1 MLIGRTLIS
10 VKIWLVWILKVVLQN
25 FISVY
30 PKRIVVDIVCMIV
43 NVEVATIFNF
53 EVDVAQL
60 LVKIRIVFL
69 IKMVQLSH
77 DWTENVVII
86 VLEEVLVMDDDV

>member
-1 MLIGRTLIS
+1 
-10 VKIWLVWILKVVLQN
+10 
-25 FISVY
+25 
-30 PKRIVVDIVCMIV
+30 MIV

-77 DWTENVVII
+77 D
-86 VLEEVLVMDDDV
+86 